1 MNAYYNE
8 FSDNRTLPAVA
19 SRRRRSSL
27 SALIERLL
35 CMIDALLDILTSAK
49 ARRAALVASTT
60 VCFFVMLGIIGG
72 IEHGLIGWGWG
83 FAITTILAVIE
94 GVCIKRCK

>member
-35 CMIDALLDILTSAK
+35 CMIDALLDILSSAK
-49 ARRAALVASTT
+49 ARRLALAASTT
-60 VCFFVMLGIIGG
+60 VCFFVTLGVIGG
-72 IEHGLIGWGWG
+72 IERGLIGWGWG
-83 FAITTILAVIE
+83 FTAAIILAVIE

>member
-35 CMIDALLDILTSAK
+35 CMIDALLDVLSSAK
-49 ARRAALVASTT
+49 ARRLALAASTT
-60 VCFFVMLGIIGG
+60 VCFFVTLGVIGG
-72 IEHGLIGWGWG
+72 IERGLIGWGWG
-83 FAITTILAVIE
+83 IVIAVVIAVIE
-94 GVCIKRCK
+94 GICIKKCK

>member
-49 ARRAALVASTT
+49 ARRVALVASTT
-60 VCFFVMLGIIGG
+60 VCFFVTLGVIGG
-72 IEHGLIGWGWG
+72 IERGLIGWGWG
-83 FAITTILAVIE
+83 FAIAIVLAVIE

>member
-8 FSDNRTLPAVA
+8 FSDNRTLPTVA

-35 CMIDALLDILTSAK
+35 CMIDALLDVLSSAK
-49 ARRAALVASTT
+49 ARRLALAASTT
-60 VCFFVMLGIIGG
+60 VCFFVTLGVIGG
-72 IEHGLIGWGWG
+72 IERGLISWGWG
-83 FAITTILAVIE
+83 FTAAIILAVIE